1 MTNFMSFTRAKLILS
16 VIAFSVLVS
25 VSCAKKEPEPLV
37 ESFVSYLN
45 INQLMNWVIDPAAD
59 AVWDSVAW
67 YSTTSGEKMI
77 APKTEE
83 QWSNLRNSAATLME
97 ASNLLLINE
106 RAKGDEKWIKFA
118 KNLGLSARKAL
129 VAIDAKNP
137 QAVFDTG
144 TLIDGACE
152 DCHKVF
158 AYPNRK

>member
-1 MTNFMSFTRAKLILS
+1 MTNFMSFTRANLILS
-16 VIAFSVLVS
+16 LFTFSVL

-118 KNLGLSARKAL
+118 KNLGLSAQKAL